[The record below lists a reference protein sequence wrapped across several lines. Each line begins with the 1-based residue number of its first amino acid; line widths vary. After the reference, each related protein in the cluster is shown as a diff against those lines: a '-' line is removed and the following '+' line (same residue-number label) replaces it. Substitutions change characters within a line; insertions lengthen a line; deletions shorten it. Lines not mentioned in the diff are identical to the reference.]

1 MNTNRHAL
9 QVALDAARTAGR
21 IIIKRRSQTREIKIK
36 GDRDIVTDADFA
48 ANAAIR
54 AIIERE
60 FPDHAILSEEDPSPE
75 PGSEYLWIVDPLDGT
90 TNYARGYPVFSVS
103 IALSQRGRAQ
113 VGVVYDPVRDECY
126 YASRG
131 EGAFLNGSAIQP
143 SRVSKLENAVIGF
156 ELAREQELR
165 EESLQWFA
173 SLISR
178 SVTGRIGG
186 SAALSLCYVGAGRLD
201 AYYHFSLNAW
211 DVAAGMLIAHEAGAR
226 VSHLDGRAAT
236 LRGGGYL
243 AANRHFYPALFRF
256 IRGLEHAG

>member
-1 MNTNRHAL
+1 MSDNRRAL

-21 IIIKRRSQTREIKIK
+21 IIVKRRAQIREIKVK
-36 GDRDIVTDADFA
+36 GERDIVTDADLA

-54 AIIERE
+54 SIIERA
-60 FPDHAILSEEDPSPE
+60 FPDHAILSEEDPGPE

-103 IALSQRGRAQ
+103 IGLAQRGRPI
-113 VGVVYDPVRDECY
+113 VGVVYDPLRDECY
-126 YASRG
+126 YAARG
-131 EGAFLNGSAIQP
+131 EGAFLNGAPIQP

-156 ELAREQELR
+156 ELAREQGLR
-165 EESLQWFA
+165 DEGLQWFA
-173 SLISR
+173 QLISR

-211 DVAAGMLIAHEAGAR
+211 DVAAGMLIAREAGAR

-243 AANRHFYPALFRF
+243 AANRHFYPALLRF
-256 IRGLEHAG
+256 IRGLGHAG